1 MFSHFPLKMHTSTH
15 SVNTFP
21 DAQSFRC
28 RTEINAD
35 PRSCLQPG
43 PLQPLTDSSD
53 HSWESK
59 SCSGIALQFSGAR
72 ITWSWTDPE
81 HWSLW
86 NWVRNVWRGLL
97 NELAGYQH
105 PWSGLLQRGRL
116 FDSTGP
122 CLGVGLPSASPVHKL
137 VSTCREEKCPPKTQ
151 GGARYPEQKPRDLV
165 GFASHQ
171 DRAASWGRYRWTH
184 KNKRP
189 FIQQIYAP
197 PQLCKTLPNTSK
209 KYSNPSHPPL
219 FFISLVEYLFL
230 LQGVVLP
237 FSCS

>member
-1 MFSHFPLKMHTSTH
+1 MHTSTH

-21 DAQSFRC
+21 DAQSFCC
-28 RTEINAD
+28 RTEINTD

-122 CLGVGLPSASPVHKL
+122 CLGVSLPSASPSRNWYQRVRRKSAL
-137 VSTCREEKCPPKTQ
+137 
-151 GGARYPEQKPRDLV
+151 PRLKV
-165 GFASHQ
+165 EPV
-171 DRAASWGRYRWTH
+171 T
-184 KNKRP
+184 P
-189 FIQQIYAP
+189 
-197 PQLCKTLPNTSK
+197 SK
-209 KYSNPSHPPL
+209 SPAT
-219 FFISLVEYLFL
+219 
-230 LQGVVLP
+230 
-237 FSCS
+237 